1 MPTKA
6 EQLTA
11 TSSDEDYRAAVDE
24 CIRQLTEE
32 GRDQAQAQAICYSQ
46 AERAA
51 GKPYPRVAEGA
62 PRRRR
67 GTRVTG
73 AGVEELLR

>member
-1 MPTKA
+1 MPMPTENLTPQSTDEEYRQAVA
-6 EQLTA
+6 EA
-11 TSSDEDYRAAVDE
+11 
-24 CIRQLTEE
+24 IRQCMEE
-32 GRDQAQAQAICYSQ
+32 GREQAQCQAIAYSQ